1 MSENHK
7 NLLMWQH
14 PSGVGG
20 SQPNFAAII
29 YAGRPTTCRKNGED
43 RSCTF
48 WENWTRRTSTNSKQ
62 FWQSGLPELIT
73 DGAIWQK
80 TKFPT
85 FLLLELYV
93 YLASFWSYDVKT
105 KLQKKTKIGCEL
117 LWQHPLRDQKS
128 RFSSFSYSHSGTE
141 WWKPHE
147 NPSSGSWDNSAD
159 RNC

>member
-1 MSENHK
+1 MESEHNEIATRFGGK
-7 NLLMWQH
+7 CPKISKICSCGNIPWG
-14 PSGVGG
+14 SGDRNPISQQLSTLVGL
-20 SQPNFAAII
+20 PPAE
-29 YAGRPTTCRKNGED
+29 KNGED

-105 KLQKKTKIGCEL
+105 TCPQQIECLQQLHDKLYDESVTNLQ
-117 LWQHPLRDQKS
+117 QFD
-128 RFSSFSYSHSGTE
+128 
-141 WWKPHE
+141 
-147 NPSSGSWDNSAD
+147 NPQQV
-159 RNC
+159 